1 MFTAPKF
8 ALEGERPY
16 TETVVRTIEV
26 VALRV
31 PEVPLMVS
39 VAVPRAAKPVAVS
52 VSTLVPVAGFGLKD
66 AVTPLGRPDAA
77 RVTLPVKPFRPVT
90 VTVDVPEAP

>member
-39 VAVPRAAKPVAVS
+39 VAVPRAAKPGAEGRRNA
-52 VSTLVPVAGFGLKD
+52 AGQ
-66 AVTPLGRPDAA
+66 AGRG
-77 RVTLPVKPFRPVT
+77 
-90 VTVDVPEAP
+90 